1 MQVITLSSTKKQ
13 ELIGIT
19 DKVKEIVKDSKVKEG
34 ICQIFVPH
42 ATAAITIKR
51 ER

>member
-1 MQVITLSSTKKQ
+1 MNMVELTSSHKH
-13 ELIGIT
+13 ELIDIT
-19 DKVKEIVKDSKVKEG
+19 YKVKAIVQSSKVKEG